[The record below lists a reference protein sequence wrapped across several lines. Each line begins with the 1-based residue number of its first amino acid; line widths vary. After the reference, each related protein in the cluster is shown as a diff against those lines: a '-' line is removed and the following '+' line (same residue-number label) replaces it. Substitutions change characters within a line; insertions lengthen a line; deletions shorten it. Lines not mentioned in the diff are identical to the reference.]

1 MALDAPLGIVM
12 IRGGMITPDYLRAVQ
27 YLSPAFPIGGFAY
40 SQGLEMAISTGL
52 VTDPTSLQDWIASQ
66 IQYGSGRA
74 DAILIAHAR
83 RGDCDELAQLA
94 YALAPSL
101 ERDLEMREMGRA
113 FGAQISGLTGADFP
127 ALPLPVAIGHATQGL
142 NLPTAD
148 ILALFLQGFAAQMV
162 SVGVR
167 FTPLGQSAGQAVLAD
182 LAPVIFAAAQQA
194 SRAEIGEISSST
206 IGADMA
212 SMAHE
217 TLEVRIYRT

>member
-1 MALDAPLGIVM
+1 M
-12 IRGGMITPDYLRAVQ
+12 INPDTLRAVQ

-40 SQGLEMAISTGL
+40 SQGLESAISSTL
-52 VTDPTSLQDWIASQ
+52 VTDAASLQDWISSQ
-66 IQYGSGRA
+66 LLHGSGRT

-83 RGDCDELAQLA
+83 QGDCDGLADLA

-101 ERDLEMREMGRA
+101 ERDLEQREMGRA
-113 FGAQISGLTGADFP
+113 YGAQMAGLMGADFP
-127 ALPLPVAIGHATQGL
+127 SLPLPVAIGHSMRGL
-142 NLPTAD
+142 DLPTAD

-167 FTPLGQSAGQAVLAD
+167 FIPLGQSAGQAVLAA
-182 LAPVIFAAAQQA
+182 LAPLILRVAEQAAN
-194 SRAEIGEISSST
+194 AELSEISSST

>member
-1 MALDAPLGIVM
+1 M
-12 IRGGMITPDYLRAVQ
+12 INPDTLRAVQ

-40 SQGLEMAISTGL
+40 SQGLESAISSGF
-52 VTDPTSLQDWIASQ
+52 VTDAVSLQDWISSQ
-66 IQYGSGRA
+66 LLHGPGRA

-83 RGDCDELAQLA
+83 QGDCDGLADLA

-101 ERDLEMREMGRA
+101 ERDLELREMGRA
-113 FGAQISGLTGADFP
+113 YGAQMAGLTGADFP
-127 ALPLPVAIGHATQGL
+127 SLPLPVAIGHSMRGL
-142 NLPTAD
+142 DLPTAD
-148 ILALFLQGFAAQMV
+148 ILALFLPGFAAQMV

-167 FTPLGQSAGQAVLAD
+167 FVPLGQSAGQAVLAA
-182 LAPVIFAAAQQA
+182 LAPLILRVADEAA
-194 SRAEIGEISSST
+194 SAELSDISSST

>member
-1 MALDAPLGIVM
+1 M
-12 IRGGMITPDYLRAVQ
+12 INADHLRAVQ

-40 SQGLEMAISTGL
+40 SQGLEMAISAGL
-52 VTDPTSLQDWIASQ
+52 VTDSASLQDWIASQ
-66 IQYGSGRA
+66 MQHGSART

-83 RGDCDELAQLA
+83 QGDCDCLADLA
-94 YALAPSL
+94 YALAPSK

-113 FGAQISGLTGADFP
+113 FGAQISGLTGAEFP
-127 ALPLPVAIGHATQGL
+127 TLPLPVAIGHATMGL

-148 ILALFLQGFAAQMV
+148 ILALFLQGFAAQLV

-167 FTPLGQSAGQAVLAD
+167 FMPLGQSAGQAVLAA
-182 LAPVIFAAAQQA
+182 LAPLILAVADQAAR
-194 SRAEIGEISSST
+194 SELDEISSST

-217 TLEVRIYRT
+217 VLEVRIYRT